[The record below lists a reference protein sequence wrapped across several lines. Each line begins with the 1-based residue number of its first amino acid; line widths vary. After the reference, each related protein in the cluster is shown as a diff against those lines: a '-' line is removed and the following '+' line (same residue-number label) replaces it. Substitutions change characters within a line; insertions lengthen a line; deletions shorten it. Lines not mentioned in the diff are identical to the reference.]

1 MIIFMLWPFPSQ
13 ESIPVGCQPPA
24 CQPYMLYIKQVW
36 TCSGRGQWGQWG
48 PHVDRM
54 TERQTWLTT
63 LPFRIFVGGGIWRQ
77 NERNDIRIFVNQQ
90 HVIMMSSLNFYT
102 WGKVK
107 AILWLHNNK
116 AATSKIYIQQK
127 FIALIYINFNILWYL
142 LYLHTSSLEIK
153 VKMCKRYTVHLI
165 YLNLS
170 VLHCWILLRITWIE
184 LRQQNTYT
192 DFDFEFLRCFLDIS
206 FEMKYWISVEYWR
219 CFLNSAPIFVFVGK

>member
-1 MIIFMLWPFPSQ
+1 MPTARLPTVHASYWTSLNMFGAGTAG
-13 ESIPVGCQPPA
+13 PVGTPCWQNDWKTDMNDNIAFPHL
-24 CQPYMLYIKQVW
+24 CW
-36 TCSGRGQWGQWG
+36 WG
-48 PHVDRM
+48 V
-54 TERQTWLTT
+54 
-63 LPFRIFVGGGIWRQ
+63 IWRQ

-90 HVIMMSSLNFYT
+90 QVTMMSSLNFYT
-102 WGKVK
+102 WGKVR

-127 FIALIYINFNILWYL
+127 LIALIYINFNILWYL

-206 FEMKYWISVEYWR
+206 LEMKYWISVEYWR
-219 CFLNSAPIFVFVGK
+219 CFLNTAPIFVFVGK